1 STTPVDPNV
10 ETAWSSSSA
19 SPHYRVELV
28 AAEHQSFT
36 DLCDYL
42 DVLVDRE
49 DATPLVVDVITE
61 MSVEGCSPDDMP
73 IERVKALT
81 NTFAVSFL
89 ESVFRGGE
97 MITDQTNVIP
107 DDVIFDAK

>member
-1 STTPVDPNV
+1 M
-10 ETAWSSSSA
+10 A
-19 SPHYRVELV
+19 
-28 AAEHQSFT
+28 F
-36 DLCDYL
+36 
-42 DVLVDRE
+42 
-49 DATPLVVDVITE
+49 
-61 MSVEGCSPDDMP
+61 
-73 IERVKALT
+73 RVKALT